1 MKALLSLFQFTTILP
16 LGKSQD
22 IEYFARNSYLYPVA
36 GYLIGSLV
44 ALPVF
49 FIIDRT
55 IAAAVAIFLFL
66 LLTGAHH
73 FDGLLDFGDGL
84 MAHGNRERRI
94 SAMTDRN
101 IGAGAIAL
109 GISVTL
115 LAFAGLQGSPSII
128 IAIIAGEVC
137 AKFSMSFLTMIGR
150 PFREG
155 MHSYLH
161 QYSKPYFPVISFLIC
176 LPLILLPIAPVK
188 IFGAFV
194 GMIIC
199 PLILLLVSEK
209 IFGGV
214 NGDVVGASNEITRAI
229 VILAIALL

>member
-1 MKALLSLFQFTTILP
+1 MKALISLFQFTTVLP

-22 IEYFARNSYLYPVA
+22 LEYFARKSYLYPIA
-36 GYLIGSLV
+36 GYDIGSLI
-44 ALPVF
+44 ALPLLL
-49 FIIDRT
+49 IADHI
-55 IAAAVAIFLFL
+55 IAAAIAIALL
-66 LLTGAHH
+66 ILLTGAHH

-84 MAHGNRERRI
+84 MAHGDREQRI
-94 SAMTDRN
+94 RALTDRN
-101 IGAGAIAL
+101 VGAGAIAL

-128 IAIIAGEVC
+128 VAIIVGEVC
-137 AKFSMSFLTMIGR
+137 AKYSMSFLTAFGI

-155 MHSYLH
+155 MQSYLH
-161 QYSKPYFPVISFLIC
+161 RYSKPYFPIISMLIC
-176 LPLILLPIAPVK
+176 LPLIFLPIEPVK
-188 IFGAFV
+188 IFGAFLS
-194 GMIIC
+194 MLIC
-199 PLILLLVSEK
+199 PMILLLVSNR